1 MNATSAHG
9 AGKTHNAS
17 NADKASNADEADQAT
32 ASSTSRTS
40 TLKSSTPNDGDT
52 NKKDKKDQDTG
63 GKAGESAGG
72 FLGLI
77 EKIGNKLPNPFWLFV
92 NLAGLVAI
100 TSWVGSTI
108 GMTATQPDSGDT
120 VEVEN
125 LLTTDGIQRMVTDA
139 VENFTSFPP
148 LGVILTVMLGVAV
161 AEHSGLLSALVRS
174 MVAKVGPKV
183 LTFTL
188 ALAGVT
194 GSVASD
200 AVYVILIPLGAMS
213 FHALGRSP
221 IVGAMVAFAASSA
234 GFNSSLILNIT
245 DLLLAGI
252 STPAAQLVDEN
263 YDVSP
268 LANIFFVIPSALVL
282 ALIIT
287 VVTELFVNKRAHDL
301 VDHDEINYSE
311 VSFDNAAGGG
321 DTSDNGD
328 TSNGRDASGDG
339 GTSGDGDNDTSS
351 GDAHDQL
358 TLAAHEKAGLRATGI
373 ALLVMLVAYF
383 ALLFIPGSPL
393 AGPDGET
400 MDSPLIRS
408 IAVPIAG
415 AFFLCG
421 IVYGLVSKSITSS
434 GDIPEFMA
442 AGLKT
447 MLPMIVLFFAV
458 AQFLAWFEWSNL
470 GVWTAITG
478 SELLNRAD
486 LPPFLLFAGVVILV
500 ALLNLFITSGSAQW
514 ALMAPVIVP
523 MLMYVGISP
532 EVSQMLFRIGDSPT
546 NIITPMSPYF
556 ALALT
561 FLQRYYKHSGVG
573 TLMSLALPYSI
584 SMIVGWFVFFLIWYF
599 LGIPLGP
606 GSPMEYPAATH

>member
-1 MNATSAHG
+1 MNT
-9 AGKTHNAS
+9 
-17 NADKASNADEADQAT
+17 T
-32 ASSTSRTS
+32 A
-40 TLKSSTPNDGDT
+40 PQDT
-52 NKKDKKDQDTG
+52 KDKKKAGTNSKKKSG

-92 NLAGLVAI
+92 ILAGLVAI
-100 TSWVGSTI
+100 TSWIGSTI
-108 GMTATQPDSGDT
+108 GMSATQPDSGET

-125 LLTTDGIQRMVTDA
+125 LLTADGIQRMVTDA

-245 DLLLAGI
+245 DLLLASI

-268 LANIFFVIPSALVL
+268 LANIFFVIPSAVVL

-287 VVTELFVNKRAHDL
+287 AVTELFVNKRAHDL
-301 VDHDEINYSE
+301 VDHDKIDYSQ

-321 DTSDNGD
+321 NDDSDQ
-328 TSNGRDASGDG
+328 
-339 GTSGDGDNDTSS
+339 
-351 GDAHDQL
+351 GDAQDQL
-358 TLAAHEKAGLRATGI
+358 KLAAEEKAGLRATGI
-373 ALLVMLVAYF
+373 ALLVMLAAYF

-393 AGPDGET
+393 AGPDGEV

-415 AFFLCG
+415 VFFLCG
-421 IVYGLVSKSITSS
+421 IVYGLVSKSISS
-434 GDIPEFMA
+434 SADIPEFMA

-486 LPPFLLFAGVVILV
+486 LPPILLFAGVVALV

-523 MLMYVGISP
+523 MLMYVGTSP
-532 EVSQMLFRIGDSPT
+532 EVTQMLFRIGDSPT

-561 FLQRYYKHSGVG
+561 FLQRYYKRSGVG

-584 SMIVGWFVFFLIWYF
+584 SMIVGWFAFFMVWYF

-606 GSPMEYPAATH
+606 GSPMEYPAS

>member
-1 MNATSAHG
+1 MNTTALHKSATKKKENQTAADSG
-9 AGKTHNAS
+9 DKT
-17 NADKASNADEADQAT
+17 
-32 ASSTSRTS
+32 
-40 TLKSSTPNDGDT
+40 
-52 NKKDKKDQDTG
+52 TG
-63 GKAGESAGG
+63 SAGG

-92 NLAGLVAI
+92 ILAGIVALS
-100 TSWVGSTI
+100 SWLGSTL
-108 GMTATQPDSGDT
+108 GMKATQPDSGEIIA
-120 VEVEN
+120 VQN
-125 LLTTDGIQRMVTDA
+125 LLTTEGIQRMVTEA
-139 VENFTSFPP
+139 VDNFTSFPP

-245 DLLLAGI
+245 DLLLASI

-268 LANIFFVIPSALVL
+268 LANIFFVIPSAIVL

-287 VVTELFVNKRAHDL
+287 AVTELFVNKRAHDL
-301 VDHDEINYSE
+301 VDHDKIDYSE
-311 VSFDNAAGGG
+311 VSFDNAAGASN
-321 DTSDNGD
+321 TSGA
-328 TSNGRDASGDG
+328 DASADSAGNNENNENNENN
-339 GTSGDGDNDTSS
+339 S
-351 GDAHDQL
+351 AQL
-358 TLAAHEKAGLRATGI
+358 KLAAHEKAGLRATGI
-373 ALLVMLVAYF
+373 ALLLMLLAYF

-393 AGPDGET
+393 AGPDGEI
-400 MDSPLIRS
+400 MDSPLIRA

-415 AFFLCG
+415 MFFLCG
-421 IVYGLVSKSITSS
+421 IVYGLVAKSITSS
-434 GDIPEFMA
+434 ADIPDFMA

-478 SELLNRAD
+478 SELLERAD
-486 LPPFLLFAGVVILV
+486 LPPILLFAGVVALV

-514 ALMAPVIVP
+514 ALMAPVLVP
-523 MLMYVGISP
+523 MLMYVGTAP
-532 EVSQMLFRIGDSPT
+532 EVTQMLFRIGDSPT

-561 FLQRYYKHSGVG
+561 FLQRYYKRSGVG

-584 SMIVGWFVFFLIWYF
+584 AMIIGWFIFFLIWYF

-606 GSPMEYPAATH
+606 GSPMEYPAN